1 MAKSHTQAHMGRNQL
16 VERLTAQVGDKAL
29 AERLLKGRGQMT
41 EDGKLTAAGRARN
54 VMTAE
59 ERAKDR
65 ASKATGKPAN
75 TFDYNPRTN
84 AATARKP
91 SYGRR

>member
-16 VERLTAQVGDKAL
+16 VERLAAQVGSKTL
-29 AERLLKGRGQMT
+29 AESLLKGRGHMT
-41 EDGKLTAAGRARN
+41 KDGKLTAAGRARN

-65 ASKATGKPAN
+65 AAKATGKPTSAF
-75 TFDYNPRTN
+75 TYNPRTN
-84 AATARKP
+84 AAKARK
-91 SYGRR
+91 